1 MYVVAVE
8 LIKSEQVKAN
18 GGKLLAGRYNK
29 TRQPILLLVFVYRN
43 SLRQGVV

>member
-29 TRQPILLLVFVYRN
+29 AMAN
-43 SLRQGVV
+43 